1 MRALKPFLAAAALG
15 AAFLSSLTSARYTAT
30 QYALFSSLYALP
42 GKILEGL
49 SGFVVDAVGYPW
61 FFLYTA
67 SLSIP
72 ALLLLWWL
80 NGRMQF
86 AQGVAPTPEARGN

>member
-1 MRALKPFLAAAALG
+1 M
-15 AAFLSSLTSARYTAT
+15 LTSPSCCSAVVTLRPAKLLMGT
-30 QYALFSSLYALP
+30 
-42 GKILEGL
+42 

-67 SLSIP
+67 ALSIP

-86 AQGVAPTPEARGN
+86 APGAAPTPAGRGN